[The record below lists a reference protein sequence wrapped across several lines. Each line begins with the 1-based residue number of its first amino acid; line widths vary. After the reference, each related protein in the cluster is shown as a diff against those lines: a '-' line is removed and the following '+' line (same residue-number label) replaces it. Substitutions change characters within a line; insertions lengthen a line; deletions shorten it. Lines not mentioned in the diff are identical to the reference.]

1 MMKKGALL
9 CQGKAKKVFETEDSE
24 RVILEFAARVAQNN
38 AVSAKLFRVLESK
51 GVATHFEQILSDRE
65 MLVKKLAMIPAQV
78 TIRNRVAGGMTKLFG
93 LEEGTALACPVYELH
108 YKSDPLG
115 NPLISEHHLLGLK
128 IATEEEL
135 KVIRERSFQVNNIL
149 RPFFEEREL
158 ELIDFTLEF
167 GRAKGKILLGD
178 ELSLESCRLW
188 EVGTGRKL
196 DKDQLQLGLG
206 DGQVTYQEVLDRVLK
221 DGWTSA
227 TKK

>member
-1 MMKKGALL
+1 MTKKGALL
-9 CQGKAKKVFETEDSE
+9 YQGKTKKVFETKDPE
-24 RVILEFAARVAQNN
+24 RVILECAARGAQNN

-51 GVATHFEQILSDRE
+51 GVATHFEQLLSEQE
-65 MLVKKLAMIPAQV
+65 MLVKKLAMIPVQV

-93 LEEGTALACPVYELH
+93 LEEGAALACPVYELH
-108 YKSDPLG
+108 CKSDPLG
-115 NPLISEHHLLGLK
+115 NPLINEHHLLGLK

-167 GRAKGKILLGD
+167 GRAKGKIFLGD

-188 EVGTGRKL
+188 EIGTGKKL
-196 DKDQLQLGLG
+196 DKEQLQLGLL
-206 DGQVTYQEVLDRVLK
+206 DGEVTYQDVLDRVLK

>member
-1 MMKKGALL
+1 MKKGTLL
-9 CQGKAKKVFETEDSE
+9 SQGKAKKVFETEDSE
-24 RVILEFAARVAQNN
+24 RVILEFAARGKANCQ
-38 AVSAKLFRVLESK
+38 VSAKLFRVLDSK
-51 GVATHFEQILSDRE
+51 GVATHFEQVLSERE
-65 MLVKKLAMIPAQV
+65 LLVKKLAMIPVQV

-128 IATEEEL
+128 ITTEEEL
-135 KVIRERSFQVNNIL
+135 KVMRERSFQVNNIL
-149 RPFFEEREL
+149 RHFFEEREL

-167 GRAKGKILLGD
+167 GRSKGKIFLGD

-188 EVGTGRKL
+188 EIGTGKKL
-196 DKDQLQLGLG
+196 DKDQLQLGLA
-206 DGQVTYQEVLDRVLK
+206 DGEVTYQEVLDRVLK

>member
-1 MMKKGALL
+1 MKKGPLIY
-9 CQGKAKKVFETEDSE
+9 QGKAKKIFETEDFE
-24 RVILEFAARVAQNN
+24 RVILEFSARTAQNN
-38 AVSAKLFRVLESK
+38 AVSVRLFRVLESK
-51 GVATHFEQILSDRE
+51 GVATHFERVLSERE
-65 MLVKKLAMIPAQV
+65 MLVKKLAMVPVQV

-93 LEEGTALACPVYELH
+93 LEEGAALACPVYELH

-128 IATEEEL
+128 IAAEEEL
-135 KVIRERSFQVNNIL
+135 RVIRERSFQVNNIL
-149 RPFFEEREL
+149 RSFFEEREL

-167 GRAKGKILLGD
+167 GRSKGKILLGD

-188 EVGTGRKL
+188 ELGTGTKL
-196 DKDQLQLGLG
+196 DKEQLQLGLSVG
-206 DGQVTYQEVLDRVLK
+206 EVTYQDVLERVLK